1 MLCEKQCNFV
11 LLVCSKILL
20 IKWGFSF
27 IRHAG
32 YPDNPSTHGL
42 VAGIW
47 SSLSGA
53 GRFVSRAGTGVL
65 VDHIGF
71 QMTAVVVFS
80 VQIIVVCE
88 ILSWIVW
95 CVIICCGCSVQGFT
109 TIWCMLPKCRKGSGN
124 SGETVDATSTRTTS
138 FTYSV
143 VDVGDFPRLTISQP
157 ESPAESVTC
166 KSVSISLPRDCAIVH
181 RLRAETYAGFSNWSR
196 PQSKSHSTAL

>member
-88 ILSWIVW
+88 ILS
-95 CVIICCGCSVQGFT
+95 
-109 TIWCMLPKCRKGSGN
+109 
-124 SGETVDATSTRTTS
+124 
-138 FTYSV
+138 
-143 VDVGDFPRLTISQP
+143 
-157 ESPAESVTC
+157 
-166 KSVSISLPRDCAIVH
+166 
-181 RLRAETYAGFSNWSR
+181 
-196 PQSKSHSTAL
+196 